1 MSDLA
6 PILLSSA
13 AFIAP
18 LVGTADPV
26 HDPEPPPAR
35 AEDPFGPSVVV
46 STAAQRPALV
56 IYDAQGRLTT
66 PVPPDSGT
74 LPPTRIDADA
84 PPSLVYTG

>member
-6 PILLSSA
+6 PISLSST

-18 LVGTADPV
+18 LAGAADPL
-26 HDPEPPPAR
+26 HEPAPSPTP
-35 AEDPFGPSVVV
+35 AEDPFGPAVVI
-46 STAAQRPALV
+46 STAEQRPALV

-66 PVPPDSGT
+66 AVPPDSGT

-84 PPSLVYTG
+84 PPSLVYTS